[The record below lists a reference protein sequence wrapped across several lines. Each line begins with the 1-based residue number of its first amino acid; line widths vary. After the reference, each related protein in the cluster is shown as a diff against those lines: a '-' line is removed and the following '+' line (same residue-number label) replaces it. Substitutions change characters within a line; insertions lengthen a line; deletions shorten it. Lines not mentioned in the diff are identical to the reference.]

1 MKYIIYLFIFVVL
14 LFSFKDEKQK
24 EIICAKKAPVPIG
37 PYSQAVKSKGVVFVS
52 GQIALRPDG
61 SMDTTTIEN
70 ECKQVLENIK
80 AILEAANLKMD
91 DINKTSIFL
100 TDMKHFIK
108 VNTVYKTYFE
118 NNFPARETI
127 QVSALPKGAHIE
139 ISVIAD

>member
-14 LFSFKDEKQK
+14 LFSFNDEKQK
-24 EIICAKKAPVPIG
+24 EIICAKKAPAPIG

-61 SMDTTTIEN
+61 RMDTTTIEN